1 MVTGNRLTLCLLTL
15 DSFSLVSFSQ
25 LSIPLYCLSH
35 YKLPPGFPC
44 VCTYLLP
51 AQPERYFP
59 KCKSSHVNPLL
70 ANRKLF
76 TLDLKIKFRL
86 LSMLRKVYC
95 DMASRECLS
104 VRTKE
109 EAYKYWELCLSEV
122 VSEIFLG
129 DRTGVIY
136 KRRCVEKWLV
146 SNLKG

>member
-1 MVTGNRLTLCLLTL
+1 M
-15 DSFSLVSFSQ
+15 
-25 LSIPLYCLSH
+25 
-35 YKLPPGFPC
+35 
-44 VCTYLLP
+44 
-51 AQPERYFP
+51 
-59 KCKSSHVNPLL
+59 L
-70 ANRKLF
+70 ANHKLF
-76 TLDLKIKFRL
+76 TLGLKIKFRL